1 MMNYEQSVEMAM
13 SNNIKC
19 YATVGGLYV
28 SNVSLT
34 YKKVSLAKD
43 YKDAMDLCG
52 LEHVEWLLHNVEDV
66 KFFKIKVRAQSVPL
80 TEEEVLG
87 E

>member
-1 MMNYEQSVEMAM
+1 MMNNEQSVEMAM
-13 SNNIKC
+13 SNNMEC
-19 YATVGGLYV
+19 YAMVGGLYV
-28 SNVSLT
+28 SNVALA

-43 YKDAMDLCG
+43 YRDAMDLCG
-52 LEHVEWLLHNVEDV
+52 LEHVEWLLNNVEGV
-66 KFFKIKVRAQSVPL
+66 KFFKIQVQAQSVPL